1 MQDILISKI
10 TIPSLS
16 AESIRRE
23 TLYRKLKKISA
34 YTLSVFTAGAGYGK
48 TTALIQYLSGFVKL
62 SV

>member
-23 TLYRKLKKISA
+23 TLYRKLKKYPHIPCR
-34 YTLSVFTAGAGYGK
+34 
-48 TTALIQYLSGFVKL
+48 YLLLAQDMEKRRP
-62 SV
+62 